1 LKTVVENLHGA
12 IQNILQESLIVTLI
26 PDIWENNFIHR
37 LGLGGIVT
45 SATFERQLLIIG
57 IEMIEG
63 SGAEKVKQVTESIV
77 NNYDFNKANLKGN
90 NSLESF
96 FQLIK
101 F

>member
-1 LKTVVENLHGA
+1 MKTVVENLHGA

-77 NNYDFNKANLKGN
+77 NNYDFNKAKLKGN
-90 NSLESF
+90 NSLDSF

>member
-1 LKTVVENLHGA
+1 MKTVVENLHGA

>member
-77 NNYDFNKANLKGN
+77 NNYDFNKAKLKGN
-90 NSLESF
+90 NSLDSF